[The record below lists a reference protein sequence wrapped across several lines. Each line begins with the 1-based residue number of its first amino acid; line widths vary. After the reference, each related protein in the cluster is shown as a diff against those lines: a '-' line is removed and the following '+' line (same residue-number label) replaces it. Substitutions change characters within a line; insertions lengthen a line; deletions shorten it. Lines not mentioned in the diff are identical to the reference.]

1 MVYLPSEYREV
12 PPVDL
17 LSWLFDNTGVDV
29 EKDILYPILYFG
41 TIGSGGIFVGSNPS
55 YKVTELGHLISIA
68 QPKYAIIEAGLLTK
82 ISAALKASISAEQIF
97 VFDPHAGQTIQKE
110 LKCWTSLLQYGEQD
124 WIRFDEEAIS
134 KSTIAVLQS
143 TSGTTGLP
151 KVAATSHYALVAAG
165 VAMQCSRPKPYAV
178 SRLISLP
185 LFHSFGAS
193 FVQNSAFQ
201 SGEPTVM
208 DSHGFE
214 ILDEGVAGELQV
226 RGPSTMNGYSRFHDA
241 TTGVSTADWLRTG
254 DLGCVKRGNVYILG
268 RMKELIKVRGWQVS
282 PTELEQTLLLHE
294 SILDAAV
301 IGVRFPTREFDGELP
316 RAYVVIREGGF
327 GIDEQEVQKFVRDR
341 LASFK
346 ALDGGVVFVETIQRN
361 AYGKIMRQPLMERA
375 MAEITTNMTEA
386 RI

>member
-17 LSWLFDNTGVDV
+17 LSWLFDDTGVDV

-41 TIGSGGIFVGSNPS
+41 IIGSGGIFVGSNPS
-55 YKVTELGHLISIA
+55 YKVTELSHLISIA

-82 ISAALKASISAEQIF
+82 ISTALEASISAEQIF
-97 VFDPHAGQTIQKE
+97 VFDPNAGQTIQKE
-110 LKCWTSLLQYGEQD
+110 LKYWTSLLQYGEQD
-124 WIRFDEEAIS
+124 WIRFNEEAIA

-165 VAMQCSRPKPYAV
+165 VAMQCSKPKPYAV

-208 DSHGFE
+208 DSHGLE

-301 IGVRFPTREFDGELP
+301 IGVRFPTREVDGELP

-327 GIDEQEVQKFVRDR
+327 GIDEQEVQRLVRDR

-361 AYGKIMRQPLMERA
+361 AYGKIMRQPLIERA

-386 RI
+386 KI